1 MNRVLVCAQRTRLV
15 ILYTFQFEMIDLQ
28 NIAESPKSM
37 TTTIT
42 LKLSLMD
49 VSYLH
54 SYNYRHIT
62 HSLTLPLD
70 RFYLKSIIGIY
81 LQELFKQAKGEIKSL
96 KNWLFL
102 PCIYCIM
109 C

>member
-1 MNRVLVCAQRTRLV
+1 
-15 ILYTFQFEMIDLQ
+15 
-28 NIAESPKSM
+28 
-37 TTTIT
+37 
-42 LKLSLMD
+42 MD

-54 SYNYRHIT
+54 NYRHIT

-81 LQELFKQAKGEIKSL
+81 LQELFKQAKGKKLE

-102 PCIYCIM
+102 PK
-109 C
+109 